1 VTRLFGLVRP
11 RQAFFGE
18 KDFQQLVIVRRI
30 ARDLSLGV
38 EVVGVPTVRAADG
51 LALSSRNRFL
61 SATEREHAT
70 TIPRALTD
78 AAELYAAGERDARR
92 VCEAARSRLA
102 LAPDYLELRR
112 RDDLG
117 PYDPS
122 HPAVLLVA
130 AVVGTTRLID
140 NRSLEDA

>member
-1 VTRLFGLVRP
+1 VLY
-11 RQAFFGE
+11 
-18 KDFQQLVIVRRI
+18 
-30 ARDLSLGV
+30 
-38 EVVGVPTVRAADG
+38 
-51 LALSSRNRFL
+51 
-61 SATEREHAT
+61 
-70 TIPRALTD
+70 TD
-78 AAELYAAGERDARR
+78 GERDADRLR
-92 VCEAARSRLA
+92 AAARSRLA

-130 AVVGTTRLID
+130 AVIGTTRLID